1 MNSEKNIRMEHD
13 LLGAREI
20 PADAL
25 YGIQTLRGVENFSIS
40 KFKLSQYPLFINGL
54 AYTKWAAA
62 EANHQ
67 LGLLTDAQYEGI
79 KAACQ
84 DILAGKYHDQF
95 PVDMIQGG
103 SWENAVSDNTKGTNY
118 TPDVRYTPP
127 PPDEGEEA

>member
-95 PVDMIQGG
+95 PVDMIQA
-103 SWENAVSDNTKGTNY
+103 EQA
-118 TPDVRYTPP
+118 PAPI
-127 PPDEGEEA
+127 